1 MAMSNKPAIDQSPRL
16 SATVVLHHSPLEQ
29 LQALIMSL
37 DKAARLLGAQLPLYL
52 VDQSQSVGY
61 TEAVQA
67 LVRDAPSDSLLQLHY
82 MARGSNNGYGAGH
95 NAVLDAVLGD
105 FHLILNPDVE
115 LPEHALVQV
124 TDNLRDHPEVA
135 IMAPRAANEMGD
147 EEHLAKRYPSVLVLL
162 LRALGFAQLKRYFS
176 RRLALYELRDLPDE
190 GGLQDVPLL
199 SGCCMIVRSDALRAV
214 GGFNEHFFMYFEDYD
229 LCMRLASKGRVVR
242 DTRVRIVHHGGGAA
256 RKGLRH
262 IIWFLSGGFRFFQ
275 IWGWRW
281 V

>member
-1 MAMSNKPAIDQSPRL
+1 MTNAPAIDQSPTL
-16 SATVVLHHSPLEQ
+16 SATVVLHHSPLTQ
-29 LQALIMSL
+29 LQAMIMSL
-37 DKAARLLGAQLPLYL
+37 DKAARLLGANLPLYL
-52 VDQSQSVGY
+52 VDQSQSAAY
-61 TEAVQA
+61 SQAVQA
-67 LVRDAPSDSLLQLHY
+67 MLRKAPPDSLLQLHY
-82 MARGSNNGYGAGH
+82 IARVTNDGYGAGH
-95 NAVLDAVLGD
+95 NAVLDSVLGHY
-105 FHLILNPDVE
+105 HLILNPDVE
-115 LPEHALVQV
+115 LPESALVQV
-124 TDNLRDHPEVA
+124 MDNLRDHPEVA
-135 IMAPRAANEMGD
+135 IMAPRAASEMGD
-147 EEHLAKRYPSVLVLL
+147 EEHLAKRYPSVLVLF
-162 LRALGFAQLKRYFS
+162 LRALGFAPLKRCFS
-176 RRLALYELRDLPDE
+176 RQLALYELRDLPDE